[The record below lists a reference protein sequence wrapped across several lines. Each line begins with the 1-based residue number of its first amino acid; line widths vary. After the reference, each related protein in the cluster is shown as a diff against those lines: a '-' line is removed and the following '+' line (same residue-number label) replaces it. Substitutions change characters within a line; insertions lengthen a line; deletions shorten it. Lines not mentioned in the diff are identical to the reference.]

1 MFTLIIKDLL
11 KCSKDSW
18 LVMWRTNMLSYKL
31 LWILQ
36 QQWYPVC
43 KPLLFVLQRE
53 KCGNNAT
60 SASWVG
66 IYSMR
71 FFCLCTLIN
80 KKWTTCKLRCQ
91 RAHQQCK
98 YMNNT
103 LCFPLTD
110 YGCLKVKHPSFI
122 WILKVDESIMMLYI
136 ELVGEF
142 FLRNQQT

>member
-36 QQWYPVC
+36 QWYPVC
-43 KPLLFVLQRE
+43 KPLFLYYRE
-53 KCGNNAT
+53 RSVETMQHLHPGWEFTACG
-60 SASWVG
+60 
-66 IYSMR
+66 

-91 RAHQQCK
+91 RAHEQCK

-110 YGCLKVKHPSFI
+110 YGCLKVKHLSFV
-122 WILKVDESIMMLYI
+122 WILKVDESIMMLCI